1 MAAMDLALTTLALA
15 VEVEHLLLE
24 EQEHLLLPVL
34 VVLDRHLAFREAQS
48 LAQVAVEV
56 ARSQLEPEVRVDQE
70 AAARVEQEVRVG
82 PLEPQIQ
89 GLVVVA
95 GAIQQTL

>member
-1 MAAMDLALTTLALA
+1 MDLALTTLALA
-15 VEVEHLLLE
+15 VEVEHLLLGGR
-24 EQEHLLLPVL
+24 EQPLFPVP

-89 GLVVVA
+89 APVVVVEA
-95 GAIQQTL
+95 IRGAL